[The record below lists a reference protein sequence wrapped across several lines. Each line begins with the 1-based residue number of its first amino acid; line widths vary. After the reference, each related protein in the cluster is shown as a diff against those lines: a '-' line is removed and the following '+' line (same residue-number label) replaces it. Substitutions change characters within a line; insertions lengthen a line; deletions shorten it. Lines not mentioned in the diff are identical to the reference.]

1 MISKICVMDLY
12 VRNNLYYTGT
22 SGSDIDEVDF
32 AEQPSTK
39 QPFQR
44 IIVDHM
50 LVCEDLPSDGE

>member
-1 MISKICVMDLY
+1 MCYGFI
-12 VRNNLYYTGT
+12 RNNLYYTGT

>member
-1 MISKICVMDLY
+1 MCYGLIH
-12 VRNNLYYTGT
+12 NNLYYTWI

-32 AEQPSTK
+32 PEQPSTE

-50 LVCEDLPSDGE
+50 LVCEDLPPDGE